1 MKTKPKIEID
11 LKLVEQYGAQGMSQ
25 EQIARALGISPRT
38 LYNRKKESAEFAEAF
53 KKGQAMGEAVVT
65 NKLMQLIKAGHF
77 PAIAF
82 YLKCK
87 AGWKETNAFE
97 MTSPDGSMT
106 PKGINVDFSGMT
118 PEELTEIARAAF
130 TGK

>member
-11 LKLVEQYGAQGMSQ
+11 LKLVEQYSAQGMSQ
-25 EQIARALGISPRT
+25 AQVAAALGISET
-38 LYNRKKESAEFAEAF
+38 TFYQRKRDCEEFAEAV
-53 KKGQAMGEAVVT
+53 KKGQAMGIAVAT
-65 NKLMQLIKAGHF
+65 NKLMQLVKAGN
-77 PAIAF
+77 PSAIFF